1 MSYKTQKVIITVT
14 FLAVPLLLLL
24 VFVYYP
30 AVRLFQISLTSWDG
44 LNSDM
49 KFVGLRNYTEAF
61 QDKKLFMAL
70 ANNLAYLA
78 AGVLQTIFGFYFAV
92 VLNTKLRGRNFFRS
106 GIFMPYILNGVA
118 VAFMFN
124 FLYNYQS
131 SPINVAL
138 RAIGFEGIH
147 FLGNAYYANFSLAFI
162 GFWKYTGFAMII
174 FLGALQSISTDYYE
188 AASIEGA
195 TFVQKMRYITLPLVK
210 QSIELLLIL
219 TINGSLQAFYEP
231 FIITKGGP
239 AGRTATFVTQTIDT
253 AFEFSKFGKASAMGI
268 ILMFMIIIVVSIQRR
283 LTRSQ
288 E

>member
-1 MSYKTQKVIITVT
+1 MSYKTQKFIITIT
-14 FLAVPLLLLL
+14 FLAIPLLLLL

-30 AVRLFQISLTSWDG
+30 AIRLFQISLTNWDG
-44 LNSDM
+44 LSKEM
-49 KFVGLRNYTEAF
+49 KFIGFRNYTEAF

-70 ANNLAYLA
+70 TNNLAYLV
-78 AGVLQTIFGFYFAV
+78 AGLFQTTFGFYFAV
-92 VLNTKLRGRNFFRS
+92 VLNTKIKGRNFFRS

-131 SPINVAL
+131 SPINVVVRYL
-138 RAIGFEGIH
+138 GFDGIH
-147 FLGNAYYANFSLAFI
+147 FLGNEYYANFSLAFI

-195 TFVQKMRYITLPLVK
+195 TFIQKIRYITLPLVK
-210 QSIELLLIL
+210 QSVELLLIL

-239 AGRTATFVTQTIDT
+239 AGRTATFVTHTITT

-283 LTRSQ
+283 LTRS
-288 E
+288 EE